1 MAKRSRRGFRAP
13 RDYDPNRARASKR
26 GRGRLPESDESA
38 QPRRQRP
45 QRDST
50 GSRER
55 YRPVDKL
62 APERIT
68 ARLTTADD
76 VKGLTFAGLGLGKN
90 ITESLVKLG
99 AEHPFPIQGA
109 VIPDI
114 LAGNHVLGRARTG
127 SGKTIAFGAPL
138 VERLL
143 HFKAA
148 GRFAGDP
155 PRNQPDN
162 KRNRRTKS
170 GGRKPKALIL
180 APTRELA
187 LQIDRTVQPIARSV
201 GFYTTQIFGGVPQAS
216 QVAALERGV
225 DIVIGTPGRLEDLIE
240 QGRLDLSQVV
250 IAVIDEADHMCDL
263 GFLEPVQRLLR
274 DTRRDAQMLLF
285 SATLDAQVADIVSE
299 FMPEHV
305 AHEVE
310 RASAGS
316 TIDHRVFIVMREDK
330 REVLSQL
337 ARTPGKILMFTRTR
351 SFAEQLTERFEKEG
365 VRAVALHG
373 DLSQARRIRN
383 LGQFESG
390 RAQVLVAT
398 DVAARGIH
406 VPDVDLVIQA
416 DPPEDFKSYLHRA
429 GRTGRAGKA
438 GTVVTLIPRTSQKRM
453 KTLLQQAE
461 VVPSC
466 FEDFAPDDRLN
477 LPS

>member
-1 MAKRSRRGFRAP
+1 MAKGQRRGYRAP
-13 RDYDPNRARASKR
+13 KDYDPNRARGR
-26 GRGRLPESDESA
+26 GRGSRRDEGER
-38 QPRRQRP
+38 PRQTRGSER
-45 QRDST
+45 T

-55 YRPVDKL
+55 YRPVDRL

-68 ARLTTADD
+68 ARFTTADD
-76 VKGLTFAGLGLGKN
+76 VRGLTFGGLGLGKN
-90 ITESLVKLG
+90 ITETLATLG
-99 AEHPFPIQGA
+99 ADTPFPIQGA

-114 LAGNHVLGRARTG
+114 LAGHHVLGRARTG

-143 HFKAA
+143 QFKAA

-155 PRNQPDN
+155 PRVHPDN
-162 KRNRRTKS
+162 KRNRRAKG

-201 GFYTTQIFGGVPQAS
+201 GFYTTQVYGGVPQAS
-216 QVAALERGV
+216 QVSALERGV

-240 QGRLDLSQVV
+240 QGHLDLSQVV
-250 IAVIDEADHMCDL
+250 VAVIDEADHMCDL

-274 DTRRDAQMLLF
+274 ETRRDAQMLLF
-285 SATLDAQVADIVSE
+285 SATLDAQVADIVDE

-310 RASAGS
+310 REASGGA
-316 TIDHRVFIVMREDK
+316 IDHRVFIVMREEK
-330 REVLSQL
+330 REVLAGL
-337 ARTPGKILMFTRTR
+337 ARTPGKILIFTRTR
-351 SFAEQLTERFEKEG
+351 AFAEQLTERFERDG

-398 DVAARGIH
+398 DVAARGLH

-429 GRTGRAGKA
+429 GRTGRAGSS
-438 GTVVTLIPRTSQKRM
+438 GVVVTLIPRTSQKRM

-461 VVPSC
+461 IVPSY
-466 FEDFAPDDRLN
+466 FGDVRPGDP
-477 LPS
+477 LPLS